1 VVLGRA
7 YLTLVAPDFVIA
19 IGATKCDFWAT
30 SRAGNA
36 SPLRE
41 VLFSLLPTDL
51 DLLFFSSAPQLI
63 WLECVLGLE
72 LCTTMFRDVSFRH
85 LDRVCE
91 RSGI

>member
-1 VVLGRA
+1 MVLGRT
-7 YLTLVAPDFVIA
+7 YLALVAPDFVIA
-19 IGATKCDFWAT
+19 IGATKCDFWPA

-41 VLFSLLPTDL
+41 VFFSLLPTDL

-72 LCTTMFRDVSFRH
+72 LCTTMFWDVSFRH
-85 LDRVCE
+85 LGRECE
-91 RSGI
+91 RSGM